1 MEVKQLFELAL
12 IEHKKSN
19 FLSAEKLYK
28 QILEKY
34 PNEVSILNNLGTILK
49 ELGKDKDAIFYYEKA
64 LEIKPDDII
73 TNYNL
78 GIVFS
83 KIEKFQKS
91 IIFYEKVIQ
100 IDPKHFL
107 SYQNLMDI
115 YEKTNNHEKLE
126 HIIARAKSYL
136 TNNSVVKL
144 YEGILLFKKEKFNEA
159 IKNLEMISFDANKI
173 KQEKLRIL
181 TLSKSYDKAKN
192 FDKAFNSFVKVNE
205 INFNLKSKNINKDF
219 YLEKINIRKQFF
231 SKLKKEQWPSLNL
244 PNLQNNPIFMVGFP
258 RSGTTLLD
266 NILSSHPSIEVI
278 EEKSMVPKLIGS
290 LNQLTNNNLNN
301 LKNINA
307 EQIQKLRTNYFE
319 DLYSHV
325 KNKNN
330 LKIYIDK
337 LPLNLIYIG
346 EIFKIFPQ
354 AKFIFS
360 IRHPCDCVLSCFMQ
374 NFETNNAMA
383 NFFNLEDSAK
393 LYNFVMTLWS
403 QYISIFKIN
412 YHEIKYENLVENL
425 ETTLKKLLKFLE
437 LPWNDNVLKFSE
449 TAKEKK
455 QIKTPSYDQVIKPI
469 YSDSVGKWKMY
480 KKQIS
485 KDFEI
490 LEPWIKKFQY
500 N

>member
-1 MEVKQLFELAL
+1 MEVKELFELAL
-12 IEHKKSN
+12 IEYKKRN

-28 QILEKY
+28 KILENF
-34 PNEVSILNNLGTILK
+34 PNDISTLNNLGTTLK
-49 ELGKDKDAIFYYEKA
+49 ELGKNKEAIFYYEKA
-64 LEIKPDDII
+64 LELKPEDII

-78 GIVFS
+78 GVVFF
-83 KIEKFQKS
+83 KLQEFQKS
-91 IIFYEKVIQ
+91 IIFYEKI
-100 IDPKHFL
+100 IKMDPKHFQ

-126 HIIARAKSYL
+126 DIIAKVKSHL
-136 TNNSVVKL
+136 KNNSIIKL

-159 IKNLEMISFDANKI
+159 IKNLEVISFDSDKI
-173 KQEKLRIL
+173 KHEKLRVL
-181 TLSKSYDKAKN
+181 TLGKSYDKIKN
-192 FDKAFNSFVKVNE
+192 FDKAFSSFVKTNE
-205 INFNLKSKNINKDF
+205 IDFNLKSKNINKDF

-231 SKLKKEQWPSLNL
+231 SKLKKEEWPSLKL

-307 EQIQKLRTNYFE
+307 EQIQKLRNNYFE
-319 DLYSHV
+319 NLYSHV
-325 KNKNN
+325 NSKNN

-337 LPLNLIYIG
+337 LPLNIIYIG

-374 NFETNNAMA
+374 NFKINNAMA
-383 NFFNLEDSAK
+383 NFFKLEDSAK
-393 LYNFVMTLWS
+393 LYDFVMELWN
-403 QYISIFKIN
+403 QYIAIFQIN
-412 YHEIKYENLVENL
+412 YHEVKYENLVENL
-425 ETTLKKLLKFLE
+425 ETTSRQLLKFLQ
-437 LPWNDNVLKFSE
+437 LPWNDNVLKFFE

-455 QIKTPSYDQVIKPI
+455 QINTPSYDQVIKPI
-469 YSDSVGKWKMY
+469 YSDSAGRWKMY

-485 KDFEI
+485 NSFEI
-490 LEPWIKKFQY
+490 LEPWIKKFKY
-500 N
+500 K